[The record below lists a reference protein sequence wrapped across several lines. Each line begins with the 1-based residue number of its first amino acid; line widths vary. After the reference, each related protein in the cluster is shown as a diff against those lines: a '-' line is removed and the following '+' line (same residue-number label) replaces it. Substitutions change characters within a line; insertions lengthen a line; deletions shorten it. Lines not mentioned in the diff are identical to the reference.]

1 MQRVT
6 WCIACASFGGS
17 RLCLVNAATQPAH
30 HESHQRQVW
39 VPKVH
44 KDSSEEVGK
53 ETGKMYVQCCLL
65 LETKN
70 RAPVTVQDMVKHF
83 PMSRGALPSRTSWDQ
98 C

>member
-1 MQRVT
+1 MMEHDVQRVT
-6 WCIACASFGGS
+6 WCIACAGFGEF
-17 RLCLVNAATQPAH
+17 RLVNAATQPAH

-53 ETGKMYVQCCLL
+53 MYVQRCLL

-70 RAPVTVQDMVKHF
+70 RTPVSVQDMIKHF
-83 PMSRGALPSRTSWDQ
+83 PISRGALPSRTSWDQ